1 MFAMAEPGRLRALL
15 EEGGFTEV
23 EVEAVDVVVERADPD
38 RYLEETTD
46 LSRPFAEVRERLS
59 EPDWRAV
66 ADRVRELVQ
75 PFSGPDGSLRIP
87 GSSLVAS
94 ASA

>member
-1 MFAMAEPGRLRALL
+1 
-15 EEGGFTEV
+15 
-23 EVEAVDVVVERADPD
+23 
-38 RYLEETTD
+38 
-46 LSRPFAEVRERLS
+46 VRERLS
-59 EPDWRAV
+59 EPDWQAV

-75 PFSGPDGSLRIP
+75 PFAGRDGSLRIP